1 MASRN
6 LGAPNAYKKDIDA
19 PGKHGGPSYQRRQ
32 RKWMGIA
39 PTRSSAAPAR
49 KLVVEELPDDFC
61 NKSTYRF
68 HPTPSGPNRA
78 IRVEQRIATK
88 KAPMKGASPYPSQ

>member
-1 MASRN
+1 MHPAST
-6 LGAPNAYKKDIDA
+6 AVPAIS
-19 PGKHGGPSYQRRQ
+19 GGNVNG
-32 RKWMGIA
+32 W
-39 PTRSSAAPAR
+39 RSLPLVAAPLPQ
-49 KLVVEELPDDFC
+49 LVVEELPDDFC

-68 HPTPSGPNRA
+68 HPTPSEPNGA

>member
-32 RKWMGIA
+32 RKWMAIA
-39 PTRSSAAPAR
+39 PTSSGAAPQF
-49 KLVVEELPDDFC
+49 VVEELPDDFC
-61 NKSTYRF
+61 KARTGFIR
-68 HPTPSGPNRA
+68 HPPGLTVRSAWSKELRPKR
-78 IRVEQRIATK
+78 RQ
-88 KAPMKGASPYPSQ
+88 